1 MSIAKCL
8 LIYINVSVSIMSSVL
23 STCGHDYRLFKLFVD
38 AWLLYTFHV
47 YFLYHLTWCR
57 AFIRK
62 SCREI
67 MPTGGNSR
75 TCQILLQLLSS
86 AGQNNSNVKI
96 LPDLTKMSKLTENLY
111 PIFCSQISIKHFC
124 TKFIILLSLVEDN
137 FTLSNAKSLCFT
149 ICLMTD
155 NFIC

>member
-1 MSIAKCL
+1 MLIDLYKCIG
-8 LIYINVSVSIMSSVL
+8 IYNVL
-23 STCGHDYRLFKLFVD
+23 SPLNLW
-38 AWLLYTFHV
+38 AWLQTIQTLCGRLASTLFM
-47 YFLYHLTWCR
+47 FIFCITWLGVGPSWENLAEQYAHWCQYQN
-57 AFIRK
+57 I
-62 SCREI
+62 
-67 MPTGGNSR
+67 
-75 TCQILLQLLSS
+75 CQILLQLLSS
-86 AGQNNSNVKI
+86 AEWNNSNVKI

-124 TKFIILLSLVEDN
+124 TKFIILLSLAEEYN

>member
-1 MSIAKCL
+1 M
-8 LIYINVSVSIMSSVL
+8 
-23 STCGHDYRLFKLFVD
+23 TTDYSNSLWTPGF
-38 AWLLYTFHV
+38 YTFHV

-62 SCREI
+62 SCRAI

-86 AGQNNSNVKI
+86 AGRNNSNVKI

-111 PIFCSQISIKHFC
+111 PIFCSQISIKYFC